1 MTTKVEPV
9 KFWLDPLIPVGG
21 ITILYGKFGTYKT
34 PITLNM
40 GISMAQGKEFCG
52 LQTTKAK
59 VLYIEADTPPQVL
72 KPRIQSTQAAVD
84 GFDFYW
90 SPTGFNVIQPSS
102 SLMDTEIYGELCRVH
117 QKEAYDVVF
126 IDSLRCIH
134 NLDDTKSDVPPRIYQ
149 SVARMFPGA
158 SLVFIHHDKKTPI
171 LKQGSEQDQAE
182 IDIESFSGSQALVN
196 HATVGIKV
204 KHANKAMNLVQLV
217 HVKSQ
222 ASELISPLMLKIRD
236 AIHVG
241 IPEHLNAEAYQNALT
256 QVPRGLTLGEQDKKV
271 AAFLG
276 VSVRTARRYRE
287 EPV

>member
-1 MTTKVEPV
+1 MLTKVEPV

-40 GISMAQGKEFCG
+40 GVSIAQGKEFAG
-52 LQTTKAK
+52 LQTTKGK
-59 VLYIEADTPPQVL
+59 VLYIEADTPEQVL
-72 KPRIQSTQAAVD
+72 KPRIQATQFSVD
-84 GFDFYW
+84 NFDFFW
-90 SPTGFNVIQPSS
+90 CNTGFNAVIPTASPS
-102 SLMDTEIYGELCRVH
+102 DIEIYGELCQVH
-117 QKEAYDVVF
+117 KKEAYDVVF

-204 KHANKAMNLVQLV
+204 KHANKERNLVQLV

-241 IPEHLNAEAYQNALT
+241 IPEHLNSEAYQNALT
-256 QVPRGLTLGEQDKKV
+256 QVPRGLSLGEQDKKV

-276 VSVRTARRYRE
+276 VSVRTARRYRGGE
-287 EPV
+287 E